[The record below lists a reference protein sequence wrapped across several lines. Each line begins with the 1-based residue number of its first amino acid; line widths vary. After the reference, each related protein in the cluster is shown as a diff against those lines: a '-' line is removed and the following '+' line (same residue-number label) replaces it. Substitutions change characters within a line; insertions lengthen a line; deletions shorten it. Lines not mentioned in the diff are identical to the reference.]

1 MGMQLQ
7 LLQKLWEDHSRV
19 IYGYLLK
26 LSKDPDFAAD
36 LLQDLFCRLGQN
48 DELLGRMGDQPRG
61 FLLRLAY
68 NSLVDKVRRDEARER
83 VFAKMGIDGSEPSVG
98 AADPDMSELERALR
112 AALEQLP
119 EEQRVVVMARY
130 LGRQTFEEIAAAHG
144 ISINTAASRFRY
156 GVDKM
161 RGELRVLYESLNGR
175 ETRQTDKTMKESNW
189 FQSEQDLADDPLIRP
204 LEARRVPSAS
214 VLSWLEMVPGT
225 DLAEPELENVPF
237 DGTDV
242 EGAEEPAPELS
253 NEEAMV
259 ILDERAWDGTWDEAE
274 PPMGF
279 EDIAKHVLRAEDA
292 REMGDP
298 AGFLGWLLEQSEAQ
312 DPDGVGGQGGADGD
326 SALPTG
332 SEAVLG
338 PVEDPEEQAGA
349 GSDPGGLRVGLV
361 RQPGI
366 LRPMSGLALS
376 VAGGTGPDVAGN
388 RVMAASVARALKSVA
403 MLSLNGVVAGE
414 DPVLGEAVV
423 VQETEARQA
432 MDIDGQSIAVGNQGD
447 LHNVDLEATVFGEPQ
462 TQWVEER
469 AEGIER
475 ASADV
480 AAQGADR
487 MQSEAMYIT
496 SVSGRPGVG
505 VVPGAGAPLF
515 REEPVE
521 VAPSDLKQALDR
533 LQADVN
539 NPVVVDV
546 DTVLGELEIRN
557 RPEFNPVPP
566 DVRFEVAEV
575 RGSEILGVQHD
586 TRLDVDSGVQIGNP
600 QMETADS
607 GDLQNG
613 DLLRA
618 AAGVEW
624 IQPSA
629 DVMAQLPAPEDDS
642 LELFSAPLKEQ
653 EAQAQS
659 DTGWA
664 TVGAAGATTALGMT
678 GRSDKREEK

>member
-1 MGMQLQ
+1 
-7 LLQKLWEDHSRV
+7 
-19 IYGYLLK
+19 
-26 LSKDPDFAAD
+26 
-36 LLQDLFCRLGQN
+36 
-48 DELLGRMGDQPRG
+48 
-61 FLLRLAY
+61 
-68 NSLVDKVRRDEARER
+68 
-83 VFAKMGIDGSEPSVG
+83 
-98 AADPDMSELERALR
+98 
-112 AALEQLP
+112 
-119 EEQRVVVMARY
+119 
-130 LGRQTFEEIAAAHG
+130 
-144 ISINTAASRFRY
+144 
-156 GVDKM
+156 
-161 RGELRVLYESLNGR
+161 
-175 ETRQTDKTMKESNW
+175 
-189 FQSEQDLADDPLIRP
+189 
-204 LEARRVPSAS
+204 
-214 VLSWLEMVPGT
+214 
-225 DLAEPELENVPF
+225 
-237 DGTDV
+237 
-242 EGAEEPAPELS
+242 
-253 NEEAMV
+253 
-259 ILDERAWDGTWDEAE
+259 
-274 PPMGF
+274 
-279 EDIAKHVLRAEDA
+279 
-292 REMGDP
+292 
-298 AGFLGWLLEQSEAQ
+298 
-312 DPDGVGGQGGADGD
+312 
-326 SALPTG
+326 
-332 SEAVLG
+332 
-338 PVEDPEEQAGA
+338 
-349 GSDPGGLRVGLV
+349 
-361 RQPGI
+361 
-366 LRPMSGLALS
+366 
-376 VAGGTGPDVAGN
+376 
-388 RVMAASVARALKSVA
+388 
-403 MLSLNGVVAGE
+403 
-414 DPVLGEAVV
+414 
-423 VQETEARQA
+423 
-432 MDIDGQSIAVGNQGD
+432 
-447 LHNVDLEATVFGEPQ
+447 
-462 TQWVEER
+462 
-469 AEGIER
+469 
-475 ASADV
+475 
-480 AAQGADR
+480 